1 MNVDVSVSP
10 FPYAVIDNFYTQ
22 EELLLIWQEV
32 DFLKSKLLSP
42 EQTEAG
48 RTEDKGYKK
57 QGLGVMLDDVYQTQM
72 RSMSSILTFN
82 RKLYMSPELTNGLIK
97 ASPIFGYLNTGNQDV
112 TLLNYYPDGGYY
124 KAHADTSCLSA
135 CTFLCKAPDAFT
147 GGEFTFPDFGLVIES
162 LNNRLVLFPSCVT
175 HQVLP
180 VKSQTPDEGRYSIAQ
195 FLFCANSAHKKVET
209 P

>member
-1 MNVDVSVSP
+1 MNVDVRTHP
-10 FPYAVIDNFYTQ
+10 FPYAIIDDFYTL
-22 EELLLIWQEV
+22 EELLLIWQEI
-32 DFLKSKLLSP
+32 DFLKPKLLSP

-48 RTEDKGYKK
+48 KTEDNKGYKK
-57 QGLGVMLDDVYQTQM
+57 NGLGVMLDDVYQTSM
-72 RSMSSILTFN
+72 RGMSNILTFN

-147 GGEFTFPDFGLVIES
+147 GGEFTFPDFDLTIES
-162 LNNRLVLFPSCVT
+162 INNRLVIFPSCVLHEVMPT
-175 HQVLP
+175 RNS
-180 VKSQTPDEGRYSIAQ
+180 KEGRYSIAQ
-195 FLFCANSAHKKVET
+195 FLFCANGAHKKVET